1 MRVNLHQIK
10 GQQIPSKRGILGAK
24 RVGEAAHRWALT
36 GWFQGISQQN
46 YSCPESQHGFN
57 EPVWRGRGWIY
68 VVPHNFLWRL
78 LLLGIL
84 LECSG
89 LSFNAKVLEIYP
101 PTRFLFWLAQIKA
114 DILILTTWC
123 TLGGAGEEG
132 AKCFLEQ
139 VRKKPS
145 RLPSLQYMHVGC
157 MLRMKHIT
165 NKPGGG
171 GVVPHL
177 PHHGMFVGRS
187 LS

>member
-123 TLGGAGEEG
+123 TLGG
-132 AKCFLEQ
+132 Q
-139 VRKKPS
+139 VRRVQSAFLNKLGKNP
-145 RLPSLQYMHVGC
+145 LGYLHCNIC
-157 MLRMKHIT
+157 MWVACCAWNTSPT
-165 NKPGGG
+165 NRGG